1 MIMKKYSYNADFFGQ
16 WFEKSGIKL
25 TQLMKDLGV
34 NNVSLKRWMKDKSNP
49 LPIEKMVLLCNLYDI
64 ELSEFFL
71 DGESP
76 ATVIPKTAHRA
87 SVRGDERLQSEA
99 TKNEKNEK
107 ENTSQMEILQMKI
120 DHMQEI
126 QRIKDEQ
133 LKKEAQLRKE
143 YQNREDDMRRQYEER
158 ISQYE
163 ARIDEYKEMVRD
175 GMQTTRLALTQG
187 GRQSSLGGYG
197 TEGVADYSDAPR
209 PHVNPKKR

>member
-1 MIMKKYSYNADFFGQ
+1 MKKYSYNADFFGQ

-64 ELSEFFL
+64 DLSEFFL
-71 DGESP
+71 DDDNPSSI
-76 ATVIPKTAHRA
+76 TPKAA
-87 SVRGDERLQSEA
+87 SQTRTHSGGQKPSE
-99 TKNEKNEK
+99 TLKDQKNENV
-107 ENTSQMEILQMKI
+107 NTSQMEILQMKV

-133 LKKEAQLRKE
+133 LEKEEQIRNEHQK
-143 YQNREDDMRRQYEER
+143 REDDMRRQYEER

-163 ARIDEYKEMVRD
+163 ARIDEYKEMVRY

-187 GRQSSLGGYG
+187 GRQPSYGGFNHD
-197 TEGVADYSDAPR
+197 GVADYADAPR
-209 PHVNPKKR
+209 PHVNPQKR

>member
-1 MIMKKYSYNADFFGQ
+1 MKKYSYNADFFGQ

-49 LPIEKMVLLCNLYDI
+49 LPVEKMVLLCNLYDI
-64 ELSEFFL
+64 DLSEFFL
-71 DGESP
+71 DGDSP
-76 ATVIPKTAHRA
+76 ATIMPKSSRQVKPQDDKQKPADA
-87 SVRGDERLQSEA
+87 VKGEWD
-99 TKNEKNEK
+99 EKN
-107 ENTSQMEILQMKI
+107 NTLQMEILQMRI

-126 QRIKDEQ
+126 QRMKDEQ
-133 LKKEAQLRKE
+133 LKKEEQTRRE
-143 YQNREDDMRRQYEER
+143 YQNREDNLRRQYEAR

-163 ARIDEYKEMVRD
+163 ARIDEYKDMVRD

-197 TEGVADYSDAPR
+197 TEGVADYGEATR
-209 PHVNPKKR
+209 PHVNPNKR